1 MKKTS
6 WFISLLI
13 VILFLSA
20 CAGPSEATQAPETV
34 DTGTDTGDI
43 VLNVNDQDYTKSA
56 LEALGTQS
64 VDYTNKDGETTTYT
78 GVALVVLLADAD
90 VTETNATLVFIAAD
104 GYEASMTLEELSTC
118 ADCSVAFDDDIL
130 RMVLPDFPSN
140 LQVKDVVE
148 INVNGSDT
156 ETSIAETVLT
166 VVGKAYTEE
175 DIVGL
180 GSMTFDYVDSEGQSV
195 TYNSV
200 ALTILLEDA
209 EVTEEVGMLTFVAS
223 DGYEVEVSAS
233 EIIACTDCILAFN
246 EDGLRTFMPGLPGN
260 LQVKGIVEIKVSE
273 GVE

>member
-13 VILFLSA
+13 VVLFLSA
-20 CAGPSEATQAPETV
+20 CAGPSETTQAPETV
-34 DTGTDTGDI
+34 ETGIDTGDI

-78 GVALVVLLADAD
+78 GVTLVVLLADAG
-90 VTETNATLVFIAAD
+90 VTDTNASLTFVAAD
-104 GYEASMTLEELSTC
+104 GFEASASLQELSTC
-118 ADCSVAFDDDIL
+118 ADCSVAFDNDIL

-156 ETSIAETVLT
+156 ETSTAETVLT
-166 VVGKAYTEE
+166 VAGKAYTEE

-200 ALTILLEDA
+200 ALTTLLEDA

-223 DGYEVEVSAS
+223 DGYEVEVSAGDV
-233 EIIACTDCILAFN
+233 IACAD
-246 EDGLRTFMPGLPGN
+246 
-260 LQVKGIVEIKVSE
+260 
-273 GVE
+273 